1 MTAAQVPS
9 SGQLLYTI
17 NDVTALT
24 RISRSTIYEHIA
36 AGRLKVVRIGRAV
49 RITRGELER
58 WISDLEERGGDD
70 IA

>member
-49 RITRGELER
+49 RITPAELER
-58 WISDLEERGGDD
+58 WISDLEE
-70 IA
+70 ASSAV

>member
-24 RISRSTIYEHIA
+24 RISRSTIYKHIA

-49 RITRGELER
+49 RITPAELER
-58 WISDLEERGGDD
+58 WISDLEE
-70 IA
+70 ASSAV